1 MHLQRTVLVIVLEL
15 FSYYTA
21 FGQTHNMA
29 TRPNRVDYRAVYQLD
44 YRPDSTN
51 TSRKTDNMNLD
62 INSFASCFYNVVAAQ
77 EDSLINTLTMSSTH
91 QDIQD
96 LFDRIGTIPR
106 PQNTYL
112 IYKRYAEGRNLY
124 IEEISNKYYEQ
135 TTKITDLKWKI
146 LSADTAT
153 VSGYPCQKA
162 TTSYAGRFY
171 TAWFTRQLPFADGPY
186 KFSGLPGLI
195 IDISDARQDYHF
207 KLTTFQKF
215 SAVNQIVLPAYP
227 TLTIPAT
234 VREIYAGQIKEL
246 YQIANN
252 QTGYNVPNSP
262 QQRQSLL
269 SKIKNRNNPIEL
281 K

>member
-1 MHLQRTVLVIVLEL
+1 MHLQRIVLVIALEL
-15 FSYYTA
+15 FSCYLSL
-21 FGQTHNMA
+21 GQTQNIVTH
-29 TRPNRVDYRAVYQLD
+29 PNKIDYRAVYQLD
-44 YRPDSTN
+44 YRPDSAS
-51 TSRKTDNMNLD
+51 TSRRIDNMNLD
-62 INSFASCFYNVVAAQ
+62 INPFASCFYNVVAAQ

-91 QDIQD
+91 QEIQN
-96 LFDRIGTIPR
+96 LFDRVGTIPR
-106 PQNTYL
+106 PQNTYR
-112 IYKRYAEGRNLY
+112 IYKRYAAGKNLY

-135 TTKITDLKWKI
+135 TTKTTDLKWKI

-195 IDISDARQDYHF
+195 VDISDARQDYHF
-207 KLTTFQKF
+207 KLTAFQKF
-215 SAVNQIVLPAYP
+215 SVVNQIVLPAYP
-227 TLTIPAT
+227 TFSIPAT

-252 QTGYNVPNSP
+252 QTGHNVPNSP

-269 SKIKNRNNPIEL
+269 NKIKSRSNPIEL